1 MESECKVRQ
10 YDPWMNYTEW
20 GKCRTSILSD
30 RNKLNIEGV
39 WHNFYEIIHVAK
51 QIYPIAI
58 SMQTTTNEALIEV
71 LNDLVKINNDR
82 IAGYERAINET
93 KDLDVDLKAVFEG
106 MIRESQQYKNDLVAR
121 IQSLGGD
128 VTTDTTLSGKIYRA
142 WMDVKATFTGSSRKA
157 ILENCEFGEDAWR
170 RAYEAALG
178 SDAEMSAEIRKLITD
193 QYNSEKSSHDLI
205 KKYRDAHAALD

>member
-1 MESECKVRQ
+1 MS
-10 YDPWMNYTEW
+10 
-20 GKCRTSILSD
+20 
-30 RNKLNIEGV
+30 LNITGSA
-39 WHNFYEIIHVAK
+39 YT
-51 QIYPIAI
+51 
-58 SMQTTTNEALIEV
+58 MQTSSNEALSEV

-82 IAGYERAINET
+82 IAGYERAISEA

-106 MIRESQQYKNDLVAR
+106 MIRESQGYKSDIMAKVQA
-121 IQSLGGD
+121 IGGD

-193 QYNSEKSSHDLI
+193 QYNSEKTSHDLI
-205 KKYRDAHAALD
+205 KKYRDAHAMLD